1 VPKRSRHYAANF
13 RSSRLTLRYYSADSA
28 SVAPSLWAEKR
39 QKGETLAE
47 TQLISIV
54 DDHALTREVIKDLV
68 KSLGFSALTFASA
81 ESFLQSSSIAETRCL
96 ILDVQMPKM
105 GGLDLQQ
112 HLSQNGFDIPI
123 IFITAYSDEAIKER
137 ALNAGAICFLRK
149 PLDLGCRLIDCL
161 HAALDRGRGPA
172 PAT

>member
-1 VPKRSRHYAANF
+1 M
-13 RSSRLTLRYYSADSA
+13 
-28 SVAPSLWAEKR
+28 
-39 QKGETLAE
+39 AE

-105 GGLDLQQ
+105 SGFELQE
-112 HLSQNGFDIPI
+112 HLSQSGVDLPI
-123 IFITAYSDEAIKER
+123 IFITAFSDEVAKAR
-137 ALNAGAICFLRK
+137 ALKAGAVCFLDK
-149 PLDLGCRLIDCL
+149 PAGLRGPQLVDCL
-161 HAALDRGRGPA
+161 RTALSRGEGFSPR
-172 PAT
+172 T

>member
-1 VPKRSRHYAANF
+1 
-13 RSSRLTLRYYSADSA
+13 
-28 SVAPSLWAEKR
+28 VAPSLWAEKR

-105 GGLDLQQ
+105 SGFELQE
-112 HLSQNGFDIPI
+112 HLSQSGVDLPI
-123 IFITAYSDEAIKER
+123 IFITAFSDEVAKAR
-137 ALNAGAICFLRK
+137 ALKAGAICFLDK
-149 PLDLGCRLIDCL
+149 PSGLRGPQLVDCL
-161 HAALDRGRGPA
+161 RTALSRGEGFA
-172 PAT
+172 PRA